1 MGGAWMNR
9 TPRAPHCLLAAV
21 AILLNIFGASARA
34 DDKLLEEIVNFTGM
48 VFFLQSRVPAL
59 VIGVVRDGK
68 TAVFGFGET
77 SDGSGKAPDKHT
89 MLRVG
94 SLTKAFT
101 GQVLASLVAD
111 GTVRF
116 TDRLQDRLGWD
127 VPIPK
132 RGAHEIRLID
142 LATHSSGLPRE
153 LARESGPPNDPFST
167 LTPEAYRE
175 ALAADP
181 LVFAPGTG
189 ALYSNFAFDVLS
201 AALSHAAG
209 KPYDLVLQ
217 ERVLDP
223 AGLQDTVLSLRAGDE
238 ARLLQGHN
246 FDGSPLPNVST
257 PLIFAG
263 AGGIYST
270 PDDILRWL
278 AWHLDRFSSKGAEVR
293 LLDHAAYLQR
303 DGLNPVSGLD
313 ESGRMD
319 AMSLGWIV
327 MAPQGNRPLIL
338 QKSGGLQGIFSYTA
352 FAPTRGVGAFIAINK
367 FDFAALMAMATG
379 VNALIG
385 DLAPR

>member
-1 MGGAWMNR
+1 MNR
-9 TPRAPHCLLAAV
+9 TPRAPQCLLAAM
-21 AILLNIFGASARA
+21 AILLNIFGASALA
-34 DDKLLEEIVNFTGM
+34 DDKLLEETVNFTGM

-153 LARESGPPNDPFST
+153 LARESGPPDDPFST
-167 LTPEAYRE
+167 LTPEAYRQ

-189 ALYSNFAFDVLS
+189 VLYSNFAFDVLS

-209 KPYDLVLQ
+209 KPYDRVLK

-367 FDFAALMAMATG
+367 FDFAALRAMATG
-379 VNALIG
+379 VNELIG